1 VLGAEQPAEV
11 LRHFQ
16 QQLSSTKHPDLA
28 TRYGFLLAQLE
39 NKAYQDAYQT
49 SLKFKQTETKHLAI
63 KLAVL
68 QAELKIK
75 PAVALKQ
82 YQELLPF
89 YPNHPAVIHDYAEAL
104 INRDKPESAQSLLN
118 RFLKKHHDYPVFF
131 KLLARIEAILNHQA
145 ASHQA
150 MAEYYYQI
158 GQLHQAI
165 QQLDLALKQN
175 NLDFY
180 RLSQLE
186 ARQMEFKDE
195 LKQLQELE

>member
-1 VLGAEQPAEV
+1 
-11 LRHFQ
+11 
-16 QQLSSTKHPDLA
+16 
-28 TRYGFLLAQLE
+28 
-39 NKAYQDAYQT
+39 
-49 SLKFKQTETKHLAI
+49 
-63 KLAVL
+63 
-68 QAELKIK
+68 
-75 PAVALKQ
+75 
-82 YQELLPF
+82 
-89 YPNHPAVIHDYAEAL
+89 
-104 INRDKPESAQSLLN
+104 
-118 RFLKKHHDYPVFF
+118 
-131 KLLARIEAILNHQA
+131 
-145 ASHQA
+145 